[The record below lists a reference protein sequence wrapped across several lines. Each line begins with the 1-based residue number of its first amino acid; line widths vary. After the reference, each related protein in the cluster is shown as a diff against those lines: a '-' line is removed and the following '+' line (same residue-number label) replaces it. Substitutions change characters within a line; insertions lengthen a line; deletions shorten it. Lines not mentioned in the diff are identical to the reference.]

1 MILEM
6 SAGAVVFYRGAQ
18 IEYLLLHSTYW
29 GFPKG
34 HIESGESERAAA
46 LREVRE
52 ETGLHVALIDGF
64 CQIDEYS
71 FARHGQT
78 VQKQSVYFLGQVHD
92 RAARISREHD
102 DLAWRMFDDALARLG
117 YEGGK
122 EILRKADEFLKRETT
137 PLKKRV
143 NISQCSGHARVIQ
156 REP

>member
-1 MILEM
+1 MILEK

-18 IEYLLLHSTYW
+18 IEYLLLHSAYW

-46 LREVRE
+46 MREVRE

-64 CQIDEYS
+64 RQADEYS

-78 VQKQSVYFLGQVHD
+78 VQKQTVYFLGQAHD
-92 RAARISREHD
+92 RAAHISWEHD
-102 DLAWRMFDDALARLG
+102 DLAWLTFDDALARLG

-122 EILRKADEFLKRETT
+122 EILRKANEFLKRGT
-137 PLKKRV
+137 
-143 NISQCSGHARVIQ
+143 
-156 REP
+156 